1 MRGSTRR
8 RLRWAIILALS
19 LILLLTTL
27 WIGWAEQ
34 NPSEERELRV
44 LVQERLEQWFPEE
57 MHPTSMGYGF
67 VSMLPEPVNGAP
79 RVLLVHGL
87 DEPGGIWD
95 DLVPVLADAD
105 YDVWEFR
112 YPNDQALDQS
122 ADLLAKFWP
131 TIEGAAPIVLIGH
144 SMGGLVIRDF
154 VTRWRHPV
162 DSAPKVT
169 GIPVQGVILVGTPNQ
184 GSDWARL
191 RVWLEIRDSF
201 ATVLERRFS
210 LFAGLRD
217 GTGAAKIDLRPGSDF
232 LEALNARPWPEPIP
246 LGVIGGVL
254 IETEGNLV
262 SAFES
267 LGRELGAEISTD
279 ALETWWS
286 DLGEGVGDGVVPVES
301 LTLEHMPPPILLRAS
316 HRGLLARM
324 FPGDPQPPAI
334 IPILELLEA
343 YLAGAH

>member
-1 MRGSTRR
+1 MV
-8 RLRWAIILALS
+8 LPLV
-19 LILLLTTL
+19 L
-27 WIGWAEQ
+27 WVGWSEQ
-34 NPSEERELRV
+34 NPHAERELRI

-57 MHPTSMGYGF
+57 MHPTTMGYGF
-67 VSMLPEPVNGAP
+67 VSLLPEPANGAP
-79 RVLLVHGL
+79 RVVLVHGL

-95 DLVPVLADAD
+95 DLVPVVSDAG

-112 YPNDQALDQS
+112 YPNDQALDLS

-162 DSAPKVT
+162 GSRPQVT
-169 GIPVQGVILVGTPNQ
+169 GVPVHGAILVGTPNQ

-201 ATVLERRFS
+201 ATVLDRRFS

-217 GTGAAKIDLRPGSDF
+217 GTGAAKIDLRPGSDY
-232 LEALNARPWPEPIP
+232 LEALNARPWPDHVP

-254 IETEGNLV
+254 LETERNV
-262 SAFES
+262 ASAFES
-267 LGRELGAEISTD
+267 LRLELGVELST
-279 ALETWWS
+279 AVLETWWS
-286 DLGEGVGDGVVPVES
+286 ELGEGVGDGVVPVES
-301 LTLEHMPPPILLRAS
+301 LTLDHMPPPILLQAS
-316 HRGLLARM
+316 HRGLIARM
-324 FPGDPQPPAI
+324 FPGDPLPPAI
-334 IPILELLEA
+334 IPILELLEQYFA
-343 YLAGAH
+343 DAH